1 MQQLLS
7 ESTLFDDVSAT
18 REKIDSMEEVK
29 QTNLATME
37 AIDGNIDSFQGISKF
52 CGQLYLAMLQLTSLN
67 PLYNLS
73 LEAFLHLLDFKEEEE
88 GEEGGT
94 DGENAAHASKSFGSF
109 KLTPDEHIVVASLSR
124 KVDLNILRTDL
135 PVLAVMLSSTVAEVK
150 GLSSKEERETLVE
163 TLNRLT
169 MHSEKQEWRLQPC
182 LSQPEARV
190 VSAVLEEA
198 DQAGERVSE
207 AIGRI
212 PELSLPQ
219 QICAL
224 LASGQEV
231 TQYPKTWV
239 LGLRSKNRRSDKI
252 SSNDVARKIDPF
264 CKIE

>member
-7 ESTLFDDVSAT
+7 ETTLFDDVSAT

-52 CGQLYLAMLQLTSLN
+52 CGKLYLAMLQLTSLN

-73 LEAFLHLLDFKEEEE
+73 LEAFLQLLDFKEEEE

-94 DGENAAHASKSFGSF
+94 DGENATQSSRSIGGF

-135 PVLAVMLSSTVAEVK
+135 PVLAVMLAVTVAEVK
-150 GLSSKEERETLVE
+150 GLASEVEREKLME

-169 MHSEKQEWRLQPC
+169 LHSEEQEWRLQPC
-182 LSQPEARV
+182 LSEAEARV
-190 VSAVLEEA
+190 VSAVMKEA
-198 DQAGERVSE
+198 EQSGARVSE

-219 QICAL
+219 QVCSLVAT
-224 LASGQEV
+224 GQEV
-231 TQYPKTWV
+231 SVCV
-239 LGLRSKNRRSDKI
+239 LEYLGMCLHSI
-252 SSNDVARKIDPF
+252 M
-264 CKIE
+264 

>member
-7 ESTLFDDVSAT
+7 ETTLFDDVSAT

-37 AIDGNIDSFQGISKF
+37 AIDGNIDSFHGISKF
-52 CGQLYLAMLQLTSLN
+52 CGKLYLAMLQLTSLN

-88 GEEGGT
+88 GEEGGAE
-94 DGENAAHASKSFGSF
+94 GENATQASRSFGSF

-135 PVLAVMLSSTVAEVK
+135 PVLAVMLAVTVAEVK
-150 GLSSKEERETLVE
+150 GLASEVEREQLLE

-169 MHSEKQEWRLQPC
+169 LHSEEQEWRLQPC
-182 LSQPEARV
+182 LSEAEARV
-190 VSAVLEEA
+190 VCAVMKEA
-198 DQAGERVSE
+198 EQAGERASD

-212 PELSLPQ
+212 PELNLPQ
-219 QICAL
+219 QVCSLVAT
-224 LASGQEV
+224 GQEV
-231 TQYPKTWV
+231 SVK
-239 LGLRSKNRRSDKI
+239 
-252 SSNDVARKIDPF
+252 
-264 CKIE
+264 